1 MSIATHLTT
10 HTHLH
15 ANAGGPNNYHGKDM
29 AAAHKNLMPHLEE
42 VHFNAIVE
50 NFVATLQELG
60 VGQDDIDAAVA
71 IVATTKADVLA

>member
-1 MSIATHLTT
+1 
-10 HTHLH
+10 
-15 ANAGGPNNYHGKDM
+15 M